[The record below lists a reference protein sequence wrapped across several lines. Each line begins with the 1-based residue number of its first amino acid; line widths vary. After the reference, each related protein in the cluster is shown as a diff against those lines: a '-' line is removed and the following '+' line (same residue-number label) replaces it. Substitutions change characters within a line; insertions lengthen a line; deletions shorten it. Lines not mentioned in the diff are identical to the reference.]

1 MFQVQTYI
9 YFPVIRIKNPSFPA
23 EIPIND
29 TDTLRK
35 AEPYL
40 DFKRLQGHIELSY
53 YGQPILTENLG
64 DYIID
69 YWDYLF
75 QAILSFME
83 KGSGGMYLPDQ
94 PIPID
99 IEKKGSKWVL
109 MTIGRKGKYGK
120 WLLPREELLK
130 TLMNGA
136 ASFYKG
142 LSDAFSDS
150 IVQKYRFK
158 DRYEY
163 LLNFKKQYFGE

>member
-53 YGQPILTENLG
+53 YGQPILTEKFG
-64 DYIID
+64 DFIIE
-69 YWDYLF
+69 YWSYLLN
-75 QAILSFME
+75 AIEDLMNE
-83 KGSGGMYLPDQ
+83 GCGGMFLPDQ

-99 IEKKGSKWVL
+99 FEEKGPNWVL
-109 MTIGRKGKYGK
+109 MTVGEGGEYGK
-120 WLLPREELLK
+120 WLLPREELIK
-130 TLMNGA
+130 TLINGA
-136 ASFYKG
+136 VQFFKE
-142 LSDAFSDS
+142 LCDAFSDA
-150 IVQKYRFK
+150 IVQQRNLKAL
-158 DRYEY
+158 YEET
-163 LLNFKKQYFGE
+163 LDFKKQYIGE

>member
-1 MFQVQTYI
+1 MDDKV
-9 YFPVIRIKNPSFPA
+9 
-23 EIPIND
+23 
-29 TDTLRK
+29 TLKK

-40 DFKRLQGHIELSY
+40 DFNYLEGHIELSY

-109 MTIGRKGKYGK
+109 MTIGRKRKYGK

>member
-9 YFPVIRIKNPSFPA
+9 YFPVEKNASFPV
-23 EIPIND
+23 EIPVD
-29 TDTLRK
+29 DKVTLTK

-40 DFKRLQGHIELSY
+40 DFNYLEGHIELSY
-53 YGQPILTENLG
+53 YGQPILTEKLG

-75 QAILSFME
+75 RAIKSFIK
-83 KGSGGMYLPDQ
+83 KGSGGMYLPDS
-94 PIPID
+94 PVPID
-99 IEKKGSKWVL
+99 IKEQGPNWVL
-109 MTIGRKGKYGK
+109 LTIGEGGEYGK

-130 TLMNGA
+130 TLLDGA

-150 IVQKYRFK
+150 IVQKYRFR

-163 LLNFKKQYFGE
+163 LLNFKKKYFGDN

>member
-1 MFQVQTYI
+1 MFHVQTYI
-9 YFPVIRIKNPSFPA
+9 YFPVKKNPSFPV
-23 EIPIND
+23 EIPVD
-29 TDTLRK
+29 DKVTLKK

-40 DFKRLQGHIELSY
+40 DFNYLEGHIELSY
-53 YGQPILTENLG
+53 YGQPILTEKLG

-150 IVQKYRFK
+150 IVQKYRFR

-163 LLNFKKQYFGE
+163 LLNFKKQYFGDN

>member
-1 MFQVQTYI
+1 M
-9 YFPVIRIKNPSFPA
+9 
-23 EIPIND
+23 
-29 TDTLRK
+29 
-35 AEPYL
+35 
-40 DFKRLQGHIELSY
+40 
-53 YGQPILTENLG
+53 
-64 DYIID
+64 
-69 YWDYLF
+69 
-75 QAILSFME
+75 
-83 KGSGGMYLPDQ
+83 PDQ